1 MNMRM
6 NGLASLSIL
15 AGMAFTASA
24 SLTVINSDR
33 FIQCAGSITEDG
45 SPVAGDGGS
54 ASAPSMTGAWSD
66 LVGVALNFGGG
77 SANGAASQNS
87 DFGQFGINFAAIAD
101 VSAGGYVTTIL
112 DDQGNPTD
120 IIGEGSGS
128 AWSYFRVRFN
138 VGYTGLWRLQ
148 ASSLSIDGGT
158 AEVYLTDHMGNVQLS
173 VADGGSEDQTFVL
186 NAGVYELW
194 GQTIVGVS
202 APGSTFSAARGEFT
216 GSLTPVPAPGATA
229 LLGMGLLAA
238 GRRRR

>member
-1 MNMRM
+1 MNMRT
-6 NGLASLSIL
+6 NGLASLSVI
-15 AGMAFTASA
+15 ACMAFTASA

-33 FIQCAGSITEDG
+33 FIQCGGSITEDG
-45 SPVAGDGGS
+45 SPVAGDGSS
-54 ASAPSMTGAWSD
+54 ASAPTSTGPWSD

-87 DFGQFGINFAAIAD
+87 DFSQFGINFAAIAD

-112 DDQGNPTD
+112 DDQGNPTE

-138 VGYTGLWRLQ
+138 VGYTGQWRFQ
-148 ASSLSIDGGT
+148 GSTLSIDGGT

-173 VADGGSEDQTFVL
+173 IADGGSEDQTIVL
-186 NAGVYELW
+186 PAGIYELW
-194 GQTIVGVS
+194 GQTNVGVS
-202 APGSTFSAARGEFT
+202 APGSTFAAARGEFT
-216 GSLTPVPAPGATA
+216 GSFTPVPAPGAAA
-229 LLGMGLLAA
+229 LLGVGLLAA